1 MNSIPKEVEEN
12 IREYFKENLPR
23 YQVMEIRKK
32 SYHPDDDFLYMI
44 ASKKDDGTYTVWTS
58 WNELLHTLNHGHYD
72 LPDLETC
79 GRIMDEFYY
88 GQE

>member
-1 MNSIPKEVEEN
+1 MNAIPKEVEEN

-72 LPDLETC
+72 IEDLETC
-79 GRIMDEFYY
+79 HKIMDEFYH
-88 GQE
+88 GKW

>member
-1 MNSIPKEVEEN
+1 MNAIPKEVEGN

-23 YQVMEIRKK
+23 YQVIEIRKK

-58 WNELLHTLNHGHYD
+58 
-72 LPDLETC
+72 
-79 GRIMDEFYY
+79 
-88 GQE
+88 

>member
-1 MNSIPKEVEEN
+1 MQVKPVLDRRAFSSPKEVEEN

-44 ASKKDDGTYTVWTS
+44 ASKKDDGAYTV
-58 WNELLHTLNHGHYD
+58 
-72 LPDLETC
+72 
-79 GRIMDEFYY
+79 
-88 GQE
+88 